1 MSRSIRILHLED
13 EAHDR
18 ELVLATLRH
27 EGLSCAVEPVS
38 TRAAFETALQD
49 EQRVLRRTTELAKAN
64 RSLAENAWAL
74 RQSEGR
80 LNAILDNSPAVIRA
94 LAGSHRA
101 TAHAGKA
108 GPGA

>member
-1 MSRSIRILHLED
+1 VSRSIRILHLED

-49 EQRVLRRTTELAKAN
+49 EQRVLRRTELAKAN
-64 RSLAENAWAL
+64 QSLAENAQAL
-74 RQSEGR
+74 RQSEVR